1 MIYPELASMGV
12 KGVSSLLHADVQLPL
27 LCSWRDAVSA
37 LHAFGVLVKNW
48 VTWAVWVF
56 FWIPVFL
63 CSMGFWTNI
72 MPLLCHF
79 IAYSENWYLVLS
91 SSVHYA
97 EDHFAYPGYFVE
109 LSGF

>member
-1 MIYPELASMGV
+1 MRRSLIYPELASMGV

-79 IAYSENWYLVLS
+79 IAYSENWYLVPPAVFIVLRITL
-91 SSVHYA
+91 
-97 EDHFAYPGYFVE
+97 PIQGI
-109 LSGF
+109 LWN